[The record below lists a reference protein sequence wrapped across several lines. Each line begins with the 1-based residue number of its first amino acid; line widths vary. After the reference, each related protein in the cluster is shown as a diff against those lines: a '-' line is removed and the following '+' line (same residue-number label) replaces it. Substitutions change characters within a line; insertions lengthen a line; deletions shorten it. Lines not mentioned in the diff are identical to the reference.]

1 MDQKL
6 RCANV
11 PVIFETTKLTDAF
24 GPLLWESQFFV
35 KEIQLTDRID
45 RYTVAVKVAIC
56 IRHFTS
62 KVMVLRVC
70 CFQGEVVPLAVVLV
84 EGKGILF
91 TGKPDK
97 GQNKG

>member
-1 MDQKL
+1 MYLLFL
-6 RCANV
+6 RLPN
-11 PVIFETTKLTDAF
+11 
-24 GPLLWESQFFV
+24 LLMLLVHCCGRVSFFV

-84 EGKGILF
+84 EGKGIL
-91 TGKPDK
+91 TIDTVGPDVLY
-97 GQNKG
+97 QMVLCT